1 MRDSATARVLLSL
14 FGGVVGSAL
23 ALLFV
28 SACRRWAQ
36 REQQSPRPAAVADP
50 SNCEEALAAAKRG
63 QKFTCPFCE
72 EPAWRGVFQGACV
85 VAHRPRSC
93 TPFATM
99 DPEDFVISCALLS
112 IAQARRNSRA
122 VPVLH

>member
-1 MRDSATARVLLSL
+1 MRDSATVRVLITL
-14 FGGVVGSAL
+14 FGGTVGSAL
-23 ALLFV
+23 AILLV

-36 REQQSPRPAAVADP
+36 REARDQTPDAVADP
-50 SNCEEALAAAKRG
+50 PNHEEALAAAKRG

-72 EPAWRGVFQGACV
+72 EPAWRGVFQGSCV